1 MVETHQEE
9 RSSPR
14 ILSPDTLSLRC
25 SHSGHVRRHSTAPKC
40 RWLQS
45 VRLVICAGCCCAG
58 RQPTARTTSILRG
71 GLYWLQCGTICNE
84 ELTCET
90 VMSCSRAGG
99 EAQPRRSGKSISG
112 HFRAAGTYAAYSAAL
127 CTAASSNKRKRACVA
142 LPFLR
147 GVTHIQH
154 INNHNT

>member
-1 MVETHQEE
+1 MG
-9 RSSPR
+9 RSSPCT
-14 ILSPDTLSLRC
+14 LSPDTLSLRC

-45 VRLVICAGCCCAG
+45 VRLVICAGCCAG
-58 RQPTARTTSILRG
+58 RQPTARTHKYFKG
-71 GLYWLQCGTICNE
+71 GLYWLQCGICNE
-84 ELTCET
+84 ELICEA
-90 VMSCSRAGG
+90 VMLCSRAGK
-99 EAQPRRSGKSISG
+99 AQPRRSGKSISG

-147 GVTHIQH
+147 GVTHTTHKLPQH
-154 INNHNT
+154 IKHRII

>member
-1 MVETHQEE
+1 MG
-9 RSSPR
+9 RIRPR

-45 VRLVICAGCCCAG
+45 VRLVISAGCCCAG
-58 RQPTARTTSILRG
+58 RQPTARTHKCFMG
-71 GLYWLQCGTICNE
+71 GLYW
-84 ELTCET
+84 
-90 VMSCSRAGG
+90 
-99 EAQPRRSGKSISG
+99 PRRSGKSISR

-147 GVTHIQH
+147 GVTHTTHKLPQH
-154 INNHNT
+154 IKHRII